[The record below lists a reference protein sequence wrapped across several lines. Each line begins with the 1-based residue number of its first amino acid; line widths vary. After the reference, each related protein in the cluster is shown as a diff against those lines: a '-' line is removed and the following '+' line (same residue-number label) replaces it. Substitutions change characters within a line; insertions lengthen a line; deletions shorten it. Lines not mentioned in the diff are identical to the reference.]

1 MFGVH
6 GNGLSHQLWMKPG
19 SGVLEVWLSFRGV
32 QIMTDSILSFPLD

>member
-19 SGVLEVWLSFRGV
+19 SGVLEVWLCFSRRA
-32 QIMTDSILSFPLD
+32 DRD